1 MTKTIKSQKP
11 MVLKVQNKKRKNDI
25 ILITGK
31 GHETYHIIGTKKWH
45 FDDKEIARREIVRRR
60 MVENVN

>member
-1 MTKTIKSQKP
+1 MAE
-11 MVLKVQNKKRKNDI
+11 KNDI

-45 FDDKEIARREIVRRR
+45 FDDKEIARREIVRRK

>member
-1 MTKTIKSQKP
+1 MAE
-11 MVLKVQNKKRKNDI
+11 KNDI

-45 FDDKEIARREIVRRR
+45 FDDKEIARREIVRRTISLIKR
-60 MVENVN
+60 GFKNIFNA